1 MRLFPYLF
9 ALFAFIGLSTG
20 GEKISLVEELPDFQV
35 KGEQVDACVVYKQF
49 AILWVPLWNWDAQYI
64 FAEEGA
70 EYGFGLIDKG
80 LLTQLEEKYGEA
92 ADAIPYWDKIGGK
105 LLLPIILFLLVRM
118 RTLMRTR
125 NSNSK
130 PLPVDPSCPV

>member
-80 LLTQLEEKYGEA
+80 LLIQLEEKYGEA
-92 ADAIPYWDKIGGK
+92 ADAIPYWDKIGIFENRLK
-105 LLLPIILFLLVRM
+105 TSASDFYIVLQSVEKFMHAVL
-118 RTLMRTR
+118 
-125 NSNSK
+125 
-130 PLPVDPSCPV
+130 